1 MSIAAVLLVVALND
15 GFRYLSPAGSDSQPV
30 VQQGAAQEPI
40 SPPAP
45 SVPLVSNDVVSEPDV
60 ATIVSEQPKEDM
72 EKDETAFVRV
82 LAEAENRVDTAAA
95 VVEESGKEVVL
106 AQMPPKPIAIR
117 KTDTLNAAEKGNS
130 PRTKARPI
138 ATAAASSKVAAKG
151 NGRDKDVDLI
161 AALLSHVSSSSK
173 ASVGE
178 GMKERMNASNTARA
192 LSAGGAPKRERKT
205 VSNRDVVT
213 QASGESTESLVARC
227 RALGFIEGELCRV
240 RVCFGLWGKDP
251 ACPSNDP
258 TPSS

>member
-72 EKDETAFVRV
+72 EKDETAFIRV

-95 VVEESGKEVVL
+95 VVGESGKEAML
-106 AQMPPKPIAIR
+106 GQMPPKPISIR
-117 KTDTLNAAEKGNS
+117 KTDTLNVAEKGNS

-138 ATAAASSKVAAKG
+138 ETAAASSKVAARG
-151 NGRDKDVDLI
+151 SGRDKDVDLI

-178 GMKERMNASNTARA
+178 GAKERLSASNTART
-192 LSAGGAPKRERKT
+192 LSAGGTTKRERKA

-240 RVCFGLWGKDP
+240 RVCSGLWGKDP
-251 ACPSNDP
+251 GCPSNDP